1 MRRVLVGE
9 RKHDLPL
16 PRNGSTMAR
25 VVLGSQEDAAMMG
38 DTTIRDETRD
48 KVRKL
53 CAEAGLP
60 DKVPELATEEAAQ
73 AFIEHLESRM
83 QQRAPDTI

>member
-1 MRRVLVGE
+1 
-9 RKHDLPL
+9 
-16 PRNGSTMAR
+16 
-25 VVLGSQEDAAMMG
+25 MMG

-60 DKVPELATEEAAQ
+60 DKIPELASEEQAQ
-73 AFIEHLESRM
+73 AYIEHLEAHK
-83 QQRAPDTI
+83 QQRAPDTV

>member
-1 MRRVLVGE
+1 
-9 RKHDLPL
+9 
-16 PRNGSTMAR
+16 
-25 VVLGSQEDAAMMG
+25 MMG

-60 DKVPELATEEAAQ
+60 DKMPELESEEAAQ
-73 AFIEHLESRM
+73 VFIEHLEAQMR
-83 QQRAPDTI
+83 QRAPDTT

>member
-1 MRRVLVGE
+1 
-9 RKHDLPL
+9 
-16 PRNGSTMAR
+16 
-25 VVLGSQEDAAMMG
+25 MMG

-60 DKVPELATEEAAQ
+60 DKVPDHATEEAAQ

-83 QQRAPDTI
+83 QQRSPDTI